1 MFIWRGGQ
9 QTKRTARVE
18 SCLRAALAMD
28 GDKRAGRHG
37 SRRVAAA
44 AAAAAEANGVG
55 VGVGVG
61 VTDTDAPGAKS
72 ERSGEYPPLAQ
83 NGRAPVEE
91 DGDDDDEEG
100 GAGGE
105 GEGGQLLLPPSVSR
119 VGSREKPLRA
129 STSTDGLDEKG
140 ARRASVD
147 VASTVECSEDGGDRR
162 DGREHAHVRAGTH
175 TPSIYIEEEMVVPPR

>member
-83 NGRAPVEE
+83 NGRAPAEE

-100 GAGGE
+100 GAGGRS
-105 GEGGQLLLPPSVSR
+105 GGAYDDAPPQVRPRGAESR
-119 VGSREKPLRA
+119 GSSSP
-129 STSTDGLDEKG
+129 G
-140 ARRASVD
+140 AEMDVD
-147 VASTVECSEDGGDRR
+147 DI
-162 DGREHAHVRAGTH
+162 
-175 TPSIYIEEEMVVPPR
+175 PF